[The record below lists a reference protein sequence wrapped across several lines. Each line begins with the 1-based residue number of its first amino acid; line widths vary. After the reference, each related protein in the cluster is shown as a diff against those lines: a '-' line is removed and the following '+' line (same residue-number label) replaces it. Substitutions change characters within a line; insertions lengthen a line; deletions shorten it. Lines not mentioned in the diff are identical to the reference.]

1 MVEFWSPKPAAV
13 VRVHVDP
20 RATKTT
26 WIGCFCFA
34 SEGHEGENRA
44 ATKSAGEAE
53 DRGEW
58 MSME

>member
-1 MVEFWSPKPAAV
+1 
-13 VRVHVDP
+13 VDP